1 MADHDGS
8 RRTDLEAHDYVMG
21 LPIRTVVAE
30 LIDLLGA
37 TSVAVIGGVKET
49 RAVQQWLVDREPQR
63 QHVLR
68 FALQIA
74 LMLSSSAD
82 REYARAWFHGA
93 NPRLDDRIPMIL
105 LRDLPLEDVQRPLL
119 NAARA
124 FATRGEHAAQQ

>member
-1 MADHDGS
+1 M
-8 RRTDLEAHDYVMG
+8 
-21 LPIRTVVAE
+21 
-30 LIDLLGA
+30 
-37 TSVAVIGGVKET
+37 
-49 RAVQQWLVDREPQR
+49 QQWLVDREPQR